1 MQLKQSSTE
10 PIYDRE
16 QYYEASRD
24 VIEKLQNY
32 YNQSTIEEED
42 ENISSD
48 DEIDPEFVAFL
59 P

>member
-24 VIEKLQNY
+24 VMEKLQNY

>member
-1 MQLKQSSTE
+1 M
-10 PIYDRE
+10 
-16 QYYEASRD
+16 
-24 VIEKLQNY
+24 EKLQNY

-59 P
+59 PQN